1 MKRNLFCKTGFF
13 SLFAAALF
21 SLWAVAASCSNSA
34 ETRYVEVTKT
44 PAGGDNPVST
54 SALKEASYIL
64 HYQQKV
70 MDDGDGKEY
79 VTLKSEGFALA
90 HSEDKSSSPVAAG
103 TEFKNLAKDFLGFDY
118 RYGIQKD
125 KTIYLYYTRSTIE
138 YSFYKGDQAKLEL
151 LAKVSGTHGF
161 TCLPPNVTID
171 GRAVTGWK
179 DSKGAAL
186 PEKFMTKNDAFFSTG
201 TGIGTKARPTATGDI
216 VFCDGTAASIAEVNA
231 AWKSGDPVLEEYK
244 QNAIAAIVFDRYNAA
259 TGSAYGGDKII
270 GVGIQALNG
279 AYPNDGSAAVNFKD
293 MFNGAWRNNGTY
305 KVTHICPSNHG
316 WQDLCDLKAL
326 FGEDPFK
333 NSDYFWTAIYKAIN
347 YGATLK
353 SNTDMD
359 IDKKLLDGWYLPNWR
374 EMGLLAAYDYK
385 YKETLKAACN
395 ALDFSDFDCTG
406 YWVTAS
412 KTQGDDPVYA
422 AYINPNNSYKDFK
435 LLMNGGDYDAA
446 YWAQAIAGSC
456 QSLPF
461 RVFK

>member
-1 MKRNLFCKTGFF
+1 MNSTRFFKAVSF
-13 SLFAAALF
+13 SLLALLAL
-21 SLWAVAASCSNSA
+21 SAASCSNST
-34 ETRYVEVTKT
+34 ETRYVEVD
-44 PAGGDNPVST
+44 PPPSDGS
-54 SALKEASYIL
+54 SAVTYTIKEASRIL
-64 HYQQKV
+64 HYQQKI
-70 MDDGDGKEY
+70 MTDDDGNEY
-79 VTLKSEGFALA
+79 VTLKGEGFELVQND
-90 HSEDKSSSPVAAG
+90 DKSAAPVPVK
-103 TEFKNLAKDFLGFDY
+103 TEFKKLSKDFLGFDY

-138 YSFYKGDQAKLEL
+138 YSFYKGDQTKLEL
-151 LAKVSGTHGF
+151 LAKVSGTHGLPC
-161 TCLPPNVTID
+161 TPPNVTID

-186 PEKFMTKNDAFFSTG
+186 PEKFMSKNDAFFSSG
-201 TGIGTKARPTATGDI
+201 TGIGTKARPDAVGDI
-216 VFCDGTAASIAEVNA
+216 VFCDGTAATTADVNA
-231 AWKSGDPVLEEYK
+231 AWAAGDPVFAEYK
-244 QNAIAAIVFDRYNAA
+244 KNAVAAIVFDRYNAK
-259 TGSAYGGDKII
+259 TGSTSGGDKII
-270 GVGIQALNG
+270 GVGIQALNN

-305 KVTHICPSNHG
+305 KVTYICPSNHG

-385 YKETLKAACN
+385 YKETLRAACN
-395 ALDFSDFDCTG
+395 ALDFTGFECSG

-412 KTQGDDPVYA
+412 KTQDDDPVYA
-422 AYINPNNSYKDFK
+422 AYINPANSYKDFK
-435 LLMNGGDYDAA
+435 LLTNGGDYDNYWANAGTAA
-446 YWAQAIAGSC
+446 Y

-461 RVFK
+461 REFK